1 MGAPRKERLIQCE
14 GVEKAFTEE
23 MTREA
28 PGWQQKGISGTSPEN
43 SDKRGKCLGNTQGE
57 THELVCT

>member
-1 MGAPRKERLIQCE
+1 MGAPRKEHLIQCE

-28 PGWQQKGISGTSPEN
+28 TGWQQKGI
-43 SDKRGKCLGNTQGE
+43 
-57 THELVCT
+57 